1 MTKCF
6 LAGAAAVLLLAAAP
20 AAHAQTPL
28 ASGTTTL
35 KLDSAVAR
43 TLSANGVRVRPI
55 SPARGNVSFP
65 ITGGSLDGAAPARS
79 STPAD

>member
-1 MTKCF
+1 ML

-43 TLSANGVRVRPI
+43 ALSANGVRVRPI
-55 SPARGNVSFP
+55 
-65 ITGGSLDGAAPARS
+65 
-79 STPAD
+79 